1 MEEFKIK
8 INDLSRGGSG
18 VARLDSGEVVFV
30 PFTAPGD
37 TVRVKI
43 RERKK
48 NYSQG
53 ELLEVI
59 EASSLREKPPCP
71 HFTRCGGCSWQ
82 HLPYSLQFET
92 KKKGLLHALGRA
104 GIDASGI
111 PLDELPADAPF
122 GYRNRIQLHGNAK
135 GKELGFFKPGSK
147 EIVDLKSCAIA
158 DSRINQ
164 AIPALR
170 EHGFKEFTQD
180 FKLEIDVS
188 PEGEVRSAWNRK
200 NAAFGFRQVNDQ
212 QNLKLKAW
220 VRTHSRPADLLFDL
234 YGGDGNLSVDLADR
248 HQEVEC
254 TDLFTPKSRPS
265 TLPAHYR
272 YARMDMEKWTR
283 TPLQETWTGRSTSVI
298 ADPPREGMNRLITSI
313 LDKLSDQKIESFIL
327 IGCEVDAFT
336 RDTRNLIQRGFR
348 LERLGV
354 LDLFPQTPHVES
366 LALFSR

>member
-18 VARLDSGEVVFV
+18 VARLESGEVVFV

-43 RERKK
+43 LERKK

-59 EASSLREKPPCP
+59 EASANREKPPCP
-71 HFTRCGGCSWQ
+71 HFTRCGGCNWQ

-92 KKKGLLHALGRA
+92 KKKGLIHALGRA
-104 GIDASGI
+104 GIETSGI
-111 PLDELPADAPF
+111 PLDELPSESPYH
-122 GYRNRIQLHGNAK
+122 YRNRIQLHGSADRQ
-135 GKELGFFKPGSK
+135 ELGFFRPGSK
-147 EIVDLKSCAIA
+147 EIVDLNACAIA
-158 DSRINQ
+158 DSRIND
-164 AIPALR
+164 AIPSLR
-170 EHGFKEFTQD
+170 AQGFREFTQD
-180 FKLEIDVS
+180 FKLEIDLS

-212 QNLKLKAW
+212 QNLKLKEW
-220 VRTHSRPADLLFDL
+220 ILRHSRPAELLFDL
-234 YGGDGNLSVDLADR
+234 YGGDGNLSVGLADR
-248 HQEVEC
+248 YQEVEC
-254 TDLFTPKSRPS
+254 TDLFTPKSRPP
-265 TLPAHYR
+265 TLPEHYH
-272 YARMDMEKWTR
+272 YARMDIEKWTR
-283 TPLQETWTGRSTSVI
+283 TPLHEARIGKSTSVI
-298 ADPPREGMNRLITSI
+298 ADPPREGMNRLINPI
-313 LDKLSDQKIESFIL
+313 LDKISDQKLESFIL

-336 RDTRNLIQRGFR
+336 RDTRNLIKRGFR